1 MTSRAPLVMAALA
14 LALTGCQDPYA
25 RPPRGEASTRPPTPP
40 PRGDERPPP
49 ADDRDTAPEV
59 GADPRATPQA
69 AIDAFCAQW
78 ANWSWRTIERQQ
90 RRLAQ
95 LATGRLARQLAAEA
109 ALRAQDKLLRRDR
122 LGVRGRV
129 IAIDVK
135 SGARTR
141 DAVCVTREQQ
151 QANGRA
157 DPEGARHRVY
167 LATAVHAR
175 GGWTIRRWEPQP

>member
-1 MTSRAPLVMAALA
+1 MTSRAPLVIAALA

-25 RPPRGEASTRPPTPP
+25 RPRRGEASTRPPAPPPSEP

-95 LATGRLARQLAAEA
+95 LAAGRLARQLAAEA

-122 LGVRGRV
+122 LG
-129 IAIDVK
+129 
-135 SGARTR
+135 
-141 DAVCVTREQQ
+141 
-151 QANGRA
+151 
-157 DPEGARHRVY
+157 
-167 LATAVHAR
+167 
-175 GGWTIRRWEPQP
+175 